1 MWYTNRMKY
10 LETNSNDPEYNLA
23 FEEYCFRHLPLENH
37 EYFFLWINEP
47 SIIIGKNQNAYQEIN
62 SEYVTVHNL
71 KVVRRIT
78 GGGAVY
84 HDLNNLNFSFV
95 TKTILNEKI
104 DFKRYYIPIIKALK
118 KIGVNAELSGRN
130 DVTID
135 GQKCI
140 GASQSVWQG
149 RVLSNGCILFDVQ
162 LQELSKA
169 LNVRKEKLESKG
181 VKSVRARVTNIKP
194 HLKRDISVLDFK
206 AELLKTI
213 FELEGAVPTEY
224 KLSEEEL
231 NGVKKIYNERFSR
244 KEWNYGA
251 SPSAEYSH
259 YERFPIGSVEVFFNV
274 KNTKICDL
282 KIHGDFFGTED
293 ISGIEKLLTNCEYN
307 RTALTEKLSSIDLT
321 PYFGNLDKK
330 DFVEMFFK

>member
-1 MWYTNRMKY
+1 MKY
-10 LETNSNDPEYNLA
+10 LETYSNDPEYNLA
-23 FEEYCFRHLPLENH
+23 FEEYCFRHLPLEND
-37 EYFFLWINEP
+37 EYFFLWQNGP
-47 SIIIGKNQNAYQEIN
+47 AVIIGKNQNAYQEVN
-62 SEYVTVHNL
+62 DDYVSEHNL

-84 HDLNNLNFSFV
+84 HDLGNLNFSFV
-95 TKTILNEKI
+95 TKTRENQTI
-104 DFKRYYIPIIKALK
+104 DFKRYYIPIINALE
-118 KIGVNAELSGRN
+118 KIGVKAELSGRN

-149 RVLSNGCILFDVQ
+149 RVLSNGCILFDVR
-162 LQELSKA
+162 LEELSKA
-169 LNVRKEKLESKG
+169 LHVRKEKLESKG

-251 SPSAEYSH
+251 SPTAEYSH

-282 KIHGDFFGTED
+282 KIHGDFFGTAD
-293 ISGIEKLLTNCEYN
+293 ISDIEKLLANCEYN
-307 RTALTEKLSSIDLT
+307 RTALTEKLSSVDLM
-321 PYFGNLDKK
+321 PYFGNLEKN
-330 DFVEMFFK
+330 DFVELFFK